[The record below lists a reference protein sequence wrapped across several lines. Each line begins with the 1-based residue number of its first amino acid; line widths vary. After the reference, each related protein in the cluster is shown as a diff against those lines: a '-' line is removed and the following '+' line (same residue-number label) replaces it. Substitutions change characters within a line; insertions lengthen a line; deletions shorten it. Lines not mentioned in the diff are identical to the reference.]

1 MPQLRG
7 TMMAVWDDYLPRVPG
22 DVRDANA
29 RAVVQDLV
37 GSYGGR
43 ARGLAA

>member
-7 TMMAVWDDYLPRVPG
+7 TFMAAWDDYLPRVPG

-29 RAVVQDLV
+29 HAVIADLV

-43 ARGLAA
+43 ALGRAV